1 MRRVLVALG
10 GGAVVCLVAAAP
22 ASMQS
27 PTPAGAAVTT
37 PAAPSPTITVSNL
50 PDTSVTPD
58 EARALAARIAPKLPE
73 IRQRLA
79 AQIAVRDAVE
89 GWRAPTA
96 GELAALAPSVGDT
109 SAAVKS
115 LPGGGQVLRT
125 DASQLSALV
134 ATVED
139 GVITVRHADGPSVK
153 GGHRDQ

>member
-10 GGAVVCLVAAAP
+10 SGAVVCIVAAAP

-27 PTPAGAAVTT
+27 PTPAGAAVAT
-37 PAAPSPTITVSNL
+37 PVAPSPAITVSNL
-50 PDTSVTPD
+50 PDTAVTPE
-58 EARALAARIAPKLPE
+58 EARALAARVAPKLSE

-89 GWRAPTA
+89 GWRAPSA
-96 GELAALAPSVGDT
+96 DELAALTPTVADT
-109 SAAVKS
+109 GATVKT

-134 ATVED
+134 ATVEG
-139 GVITVRHADGPSVK
+139 GVVTVRHADGTPVK
-153 GGHRDQ
+153 GGHRDH